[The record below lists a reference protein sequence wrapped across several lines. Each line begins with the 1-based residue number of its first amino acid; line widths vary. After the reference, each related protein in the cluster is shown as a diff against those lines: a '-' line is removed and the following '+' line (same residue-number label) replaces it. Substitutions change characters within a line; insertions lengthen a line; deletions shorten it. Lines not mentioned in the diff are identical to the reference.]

1 MEKLT
6 EQFDVIV
13 IGGGPAGM
21 LAAGRAG
28 ELGAKVALLE
38 KNASLGRKLLIT
50 GKGRCNLTQAEFNDQ
65 EFIKTLGKAGLSA
78 RLDSA
83 KRVNRR
89 SKFLFSSLA
98 AFGPAEVIEFFQER
112 GLKTKTERGG
122 RVFPV
127 SDRARDVLKVLEKYL
142 QENKVQI
149 FYNAEIK
156 ELEQEKEKITS
167 VNFRGGKITA
177 QNYILCTG
185 GKAYPATGST
195 GDGYEWAK
203 QFGHT
208 IISPMP
214 ALVPLKIKEVWPK
227 EAQGL
232 SLKNV
237 GVRLWQKGKK
247 QTERFGEMLFTH
259 FGVSGPIIL
268 DLSREAGEL
277 LKKGQVELK
286 IDLKPA
292 LNTEKLDERL
302 KRDCQIFSNKN
313 FRNYLPELLPQ
324 KLINPVMELVKIAP
338 DWKIN
343 SLRKEERKALAK
355 ILKNL
360 KLTVT
365 QLLGFDHAIVTSG
378 GIKLSEIDSKTLSSR
393 IVPNLFFAGEII
405 DLDGPTG
412 GYNLQICWSTGYAAG
427 TYAAKML

>member
-1 MEKLT
+1 MVVEVAKT
-6 EQFDVIV
+6 QEDVV
-13 IGGGPAGM
+13 
-21 LAAGRAG
+21 
-28 ELGAKVALLE
+28 
-38 KNASLGRKLLIT
+38 
-50 GKGRCNLTQAEFNDQ
+50 
-65 EFIKTLGKAGLSA
+65 
-78 RLDSA
+78 
-83 KRVNRR
+83 
-89 SKFLFSSLA
+89 
-98 AFGPAEVIEFFQER
+98 
-112 GLKTKTERGG
+112 
-122 RVFPV
+122 
-127 SDRARDVLKVLEKYL
+127 
-142 QENKVQI
+142 
-149 FYNAEIK
+149 
-156 ELEQEKEKITS
+156 
-167 VNFRGGKITA
+167 
-177 QNYILCTG
+177 
-185 GKAYPATGST
+185 
-195 GDGYEWAK
+195 GDGTTTA
-203 QFGHT
+203 
-208 IISPMP
+208 
-214 ALVPLKIKEVWPK
+214 V
-227 EAQGL
+227 
-232 SLKNV
+232 
-237 GVRLWQKGKK
+237 
-247 QTERFGEMLFTH
+247 
-259 FGVSGPIIL
+259 IL
-268 DLSREAGEL
+268 AGEL